1 MIQANVVS
9 INPVEIFRQPLAHT
23 RMPHTMKGLSWPADT
38 SWTALLYPGAV
49 QGLHAPGREGDL
61 GIHQLANHQVLLT
74 LTVPRMEFM
83 PFSSKSYV
91 KARCR
96 YVGYVL
102 KELEL
107 YREELKGH
115 IAGIHWVSDL
125 VRLLCPLE
133 LTKLMYS
140 VNRKLG
146 AAMVMDMPRSVELSG
161 PPPEE
166 GVLPLIHGL
175 GFTDLCFNFVDGE
188 QWTHG
193 TLQDCIGMA
202 GSLGFERLHFRLE
215 HASALDQIMRLTLP
229 ASVYMERDHEAARAM
244 LGRYTETRPGYFL
257 LQPVVRKPDA
267 LWGLGLGAVSA
278 AGEGVRINTQRLD
291 RYYEALDQGQ
301 FPLAV

>member
-23 RMPHTMKGLSWPADT
+23 RMPRTLKGLSWPADT

-49 QGLHAPGREGDL
+49 QGLHAPGRERSLDVD
-61 GIHQLANHQVLLT
+61 QLAAHQVLLT

-83 PFSSKSYV
+83 PFSSKSDV

-107 YREELKGH
+107 YRTSLKGH

-146 AAMVMDMPRSVELSG
+146 AAMVMDMPRSVELGG

-188 QWTHG
+188 QWRHE
-193 TLQDCIGMA
+193 TLQACVGLA

-215 HASALDQIMRLTLP
+215 RVAALDQVMRMALP
-229 ASVYMERDHEAARAM
+229 ASVYMECEREEARGL
-244 LGRYTETRPGYFL
+244 LGRYTETAPGYFE
-257 LQPVVRKPDA
+257 LQPTTRRVDA
-267 LWGLGLGAVSA
+267 IWGLGLGAVSA
-278 AGEGVRINTQRLD
+278 AEEGVRINTLRLD
-291 RYYEALDQGQ
+291 HYYEALDQGQ